1 MDKVLLLVIW
11 YSDVHWIVT
20 HLLHTVIKMLQ
31 TLNSF
36 AYQMSS
42 SCTPRTHDW
51 WNSRRSSPDNRSI
64 RLEGTRPLRPSRSSP
79 SRYPSWMK
87 GKARLLY
94 EVAYLN
100 KVDGVF
106 SQFFCKKFIW
116 GSHFGVYNVL
126 DNKQSITIQRE
137 QANEANGREK
147 G

>member
-1 MDKVLLLVIW
+1 
-11 YSDVHWIVT
+11 
-20 HLLHTVIKMLQ
+20 
-31 TLNSF
+31 
-36 AYQMSS
+36 
-42 SCTPRTHDW
+42 
-51 WNSRRSSPDNRSI
+51 
-64 RLEGTRPLRPSRSSP
+64 
-79 SRYPSWMK
+79 MK

-116 GSHFGVYNVL
+116 GSHFGVWTLTPMVYNVL